1 MSNDFTLGS
10 LIGLVRIVRSLSQRG
25 DNLAKPLSEDHKAL
39 LTQAAHAWID
49 RIINSHLA
57 PDATAPEI
65 TLRDLI
71 GIAKA
76 CDAMVVRGDG
86 HATPLSAAVV
96 SITYAARQVALAR
109 AAQHENGDLLV
120 EHIVQSPMAAE
131 ARARAAAARANPE
144 TKPAPVVALA
154 PVQSSPVLAPQP
166 RTEPVKLPEAAPTLV
181 LGDSFLFSPT
191 PEAGV
196 RQPPRPPELDPIG
209 PGVPPDPMT
218 PVPAAPPEPGSPQA

>member
-39 LTQAAHAWID
+39 LIQATHAWID

-71 GIAKA
+71 GVAKA
-76 CDAMVVRGDG
+76 CDALVVRGDG

-131 ARARAAAARANPE
+131 ARQRAAAARANPE
-144 TKPAPVVALA
+144 TKPTAAPAVVPPFPAAAPVL
-154 PVQSSPVLAPQP
+154 
-166 RTEPVKLPEAAPTLV
+166 TAAPAPAEPATM
-181 LGDSFLFSPT
+181 LGDSFLFGPAPRLPPQH
-191 PEAGV
+191 PE
-196 RQPPRPPELDPIG
+196 QRPDAVLPLDP
-209 PGVPPDPMT
+209 T
-218 PVPAAPPEPGSPQA
+218 KPVPAAPPEPGSPQA